1 MSLVESLVLHL
12 CCRVRQIK
20 LVVFEGHYMSS
31 SFAIITVNDSIP
43 QQKFLLNV
51 KHRYKM
57 LAANL
62 TLMIRYKE
70 WVKKTRMDLSAK
82 MDEEKELSN
91 KGSLRRKIVK

>member
-1 MSLVESLVLHL
+1 
-12 CCRVRQIK
+12 
-20 LVVFEGHYMSS
+20 
-31 SFAIITVNDSIP
+31 
-43 QQKFLLNV
+43 
-51 KHRYKM
+51 M

-91 KGSLRRKIVK
+91 KGSLRRKIVKKGTLTFFLLRKFDF